1 MIKHATPD
9 HPVHDLI
16 VRRWS
21 PYGFDGRPVARED
34 VCALF
39 EAARWAASSFNE
51 QPWRYIVA
59 VREDA
64 AEFERLLSC
73 LMEGNRSWAGSAP
86 VLALGAARLNF
97 TRNDAP
103 NAVALH
109 DLGLASGNLSVEATA
124 RGLHV
129 HQMRGILPDLAREV
143 YGVPAGFE
151 VVTAL
156 AIGYAAPP
164 EELAPPLRERD
175 LAPRSRRPLGE
186 SVFSG
191 AWGEAAGVLSPS

>member
-21 PYGFDGRPVARED
+21 PYGFDGRPVARGD

-64 AEFERLLSC
+64 GEFERLLSC
-73 LMEGNRSWAGSAP
+73 LTPGNRSWAGAAP
-86 VLALGAARLNF
+86 VLALGAARLAF

-129 HQMRGILPDLAREV
+129 HQMRGILPERAREL

-191 AWGEAAGVLSPS
+191 AWGEAAGVLSAS

>member
-16 VRRWS
+16 ARRWS

-73 LMEGNRSWAGSAP
+73 LTAGNRSWAGSAP

-97 TRNDAP
+97 TRNEVP

-129 HQMRGILPDLAREV
+129 HQMRGILPDLAREI

-156 AIGYAAPP
+156 AIGYAAPA

-175 LAPRSRRPLGE
+175 LSPRSRRPLGE

-191 AWGEAAGVLSPS
+191 AWGEAADLLSPS

>member
-1 MIKHATPD
+1 MPPPTTRCTTSSPGAGARTDSTDGLSRARTSAPSSRRRGGRLPPSTNSRGAISSRCGRTP
-9 HPVHDLI
+9 
-16 VRRWS
+16 R
-21 PYGFDGRPVARED
+21 
-34 VCALF
+34 
-39 EAARWAASSFNE
+39 SS
-51 QPWRYIVA
+51 
-59 VREDA
+59 
-64 AEFERLLSC
+64 ERLLSC
-73 LMEGNRSWAGSAP
+73 LTAGNRSWAGSAP

-97 TRNDAP
+97 TRNEVP

-129 HQMRGILPDLAREV
+129 HQMRGILPDLAREI

-156 AIGYAAPP
+156 AIGYAAPA

-175 LAPRSRRPLGE
+175 LSPRSRRPLGE

-191 AWGEAAGVLSPS
+191 AWGEAADVLSPS